1 MPAIDADATVLAAD
15 RDFEV
20 LARHTSLRLEAVAA

>member
-1 MPAIDADATVLAAD
+1 VLHND

-20 LARHTSLRLEAVAA
+20 LARHTRLRTGRYRTLRPVPPR